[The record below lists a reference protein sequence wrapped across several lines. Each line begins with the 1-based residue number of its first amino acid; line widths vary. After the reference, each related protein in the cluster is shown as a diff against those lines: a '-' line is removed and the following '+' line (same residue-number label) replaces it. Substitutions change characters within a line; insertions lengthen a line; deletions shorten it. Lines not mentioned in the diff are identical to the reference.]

1 MADPPVPI
9 WAVRDY
15 RPNTF
20 RYRMCFKRLFGR
32 GLDTALSVVLRRKR
46 PCRRQQPLRSHR
58 RSEHVG
64 LERVAGAPPAIP
76 QSPPATSKRQC
87 LNGTAHADSP
97 SSSSVN
103 TLVAALQN
111 YPAACSRTTSPSVF
125 AVVQNRPH
133 ISTSARRLS
142 NENRLDGRRSPL
154 VSDRLSER
162 HSDNFAPI
170 CRASGCPIAECGSES
185 VHASFDVLAC
195 MTIFDIGTPRHRPG
209 NTGAAGSGLPLC
221 LIPTGARHR
230 APPTNS
236 RSPERRRG
244 RKRIQSQPFVA
255 QPQRDGVTRDD

>member
-1 MADPPVPI
+1 
-9 WAVRDY
+9 
-15 RPNTF
+15 
-20 RYRMCFKRLFGR
+20 
-32 GLDTALSVVLRRKR
+32 
-46 PCRRQQPLRSHR
+46 CRRQQPLRSHR

-111 YPAACSRTTSPSVF
+111 YPAARSRTTSPSVF

-133 ISTSARRLS
+133 ISTSDRRLS
-142 NENRLDGRRSPL
+142 NENRLDGRRPPL
-154 VSDRLSER
+154 VPDRLSER
-162 HSDNFAPI
+162 HSDDFAPI
-170 CRASGCPIAECGSES
+170 CRAFACPIAECGSES
-185 VHASFDVLAC
+185 VHASFDVLVC
-195 MTIFDIGTPRHRPG
+195 MTIFDIGTPRTGQGRPAQLDQG
-209 NTGAAGSGLPLC
+209 CRYASM
-221 LIPTGARHR
+221 PTDARHR

-255 QPQRDGVTRDD
+255 QPQRDGATRDDGGRVGPR